1 MDLNSCLSQLDL
13 PWAACR
19 LTGPIEPY
27 ADAQFR
33 NWLTEGRNASMG
45 YMANYP
51 DLRRDPRLLL
61 EGAKTLIAVAFPYY
75 TDEHIGLPVA
85 LYARGR
91 DYHEVVRERLMAVA
105 STLPGQWRVCVDS
118 APLRERYWAQRA
130 GLGAIG
136 RNNQLY
142 VPGFGSY
149 CFLGFILSTEE
160 FDFEPKPRLENPCG
174 DCRRCID
181 ACPGQCLGEDY
192 RALDARSCQSYLTI
206 EHRGEL
212 PGRVS
217 SLAGCDIC
225 QRVCPLNRDAR
236 PTAIADFH
244 PTEEFARLTPADLP
258 AMTPS
263 RFRALFRHSALNR
276 LRLPQLLR
284 NLTAYS
290 EKTVN

>member
-19 LTGPIEPY
+19 LTGPIEPE
-27 ADAQFR
+27 ADERFR
-33 NWLTEGRNASMG
+33 QWLAREHNASMA

-51 DLRRDPRLLL
+51 ELRRDPRLLL
-61 EGAKTLIAVAFPYY
+61 EGARTLIAVAFPYF
-75 TDEHIGLPVA
+75 TEEPVGLPIA

-91 DYHEVVRERLMAVA
+91 DYHEVVREQLMAVA
-105 STLPGQWRVCVDS
+105 ATLPGQWRVCVDS
-118 APLRERYWAQRA
+118 APLRERYWAHRA

-149 CFLGFILSTEE
+149 CFLGFILSTEV
-160 FDFEPKPRLENPCG
+160 FDFEPKEPMADPCG
-174 DCRRCID
+174 DCRRCIN
-181 ACPGQCLGEDY
+181 ACPGKCLSEQGQ
-192 RALDARSCQSYLTI
+192 ALDARSCHSYLTI

-212 PGRVS
+212 PVRVK

-225 QRVCPLNRDAR
+225 QRVCPLNSSVQ
-236 PTAIADFH
+236 PTPIADFH
-244 PTEEFARLTPADLP
+244 PSAELARLTLADLP

-284 NLTAYS
+284 NLASLT
-290 EKTVN
+290 N